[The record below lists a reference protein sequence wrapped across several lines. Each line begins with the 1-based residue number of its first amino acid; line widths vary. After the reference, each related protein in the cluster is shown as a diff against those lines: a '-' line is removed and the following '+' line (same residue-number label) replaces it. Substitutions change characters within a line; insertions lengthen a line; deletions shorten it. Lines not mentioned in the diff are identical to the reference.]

1 MYDVLALFFVRG
13 LVIIC
18 NFYYFY
24 LNILLLMIMI
34 YHYNDN
40 HHVLTALHVCVASDL
55 VFLLG

>member
-1 MYDVLALFFVRG
+1 
-13 LVIIC
+13 
-18 NFYYFY
+18 
-24 LNILLLMIMI
+24 MI

>member
-1 MYDVLALFFVRG
+1 MMYWLYFCERPSNYMQF
-13 LVIIC
+13 
-18 NFYYFY
+18 FYYFY